1 MVVYGRLLVLF
12 DRLCLFVV
20 FCDGLR
26 SLFVLVTTITNCYIV
41 KIGFSI
47 DIPPIFLVCL

>member
-1 MVVYGRLLVLF
+1 MVVYGRLLVVF

-26 SLFVLVTTITNCYIV
+26 SLLVLVTTITKCYIET
-41 KIGFSI
+41 IGFSI
-47 DIPPIFLVCL
+47 DIPPMFLVCL